1 MTKEEIIYAIEN
13 RIRVKGNIAGILVS
27 GYVKEMGYLQIKA
40 GPGYVQRAVATIV
53 NDDRLEV
60 YCHIKDI
67 EKVNFV

>member
-13 RIRVKGNIAGILVS
+13 RIRVRGNIAGVLVS
-27 GYVKEMGYLQIKA
+27 GCIKEIGYLQIKA
-40 GPGYVQRAVATIV
+40 GPGYIQRAVATIV
-53 NDDRLEV
+53 NDDNLEV

>member
-13 RIRVKGNIAGILVS
+13 RIRVSGNMAGVLVF
-27 GYVKEMGYLQIKA
+27 GYIKEMGYLQIKA

-53 NDDRLEV
+53 NDDKLEV